1 METVKENIISLTP
14 DNFQAE
20 VLECDRPVLVT
31 FFALWDQPCRMQ
43 QSELDSIADKHP
55 EIKVCKLDVEEYPD
69 FAQQFGIMMVPTT
82 IAFKN
87 GKKISAE
94 HGSVITNYQYKR
106 MEILLH
112 KNLLKKNG
120 RSGGC
125 VGGFFQRYSLLG
137 NI

>member
-1 METVKENIISLTP
+1 MESVKENIISLTP

-20 VLECDRPVLVT
+20 VLECGRPVLVT

-87 GKKISAE
+87 GKKIKRASGLRLE
-94 HGSVITNYQYKR
+94 HV
-106 MEILLH
+106 LL
-112 KNLLKKNG
+112 
-120 RSGGC
+120 SM
-125 VGGFFQRYSLLG
+125 VQ
-137 NI
+137 

>member
-1 METVKENIISLTP
+1 MESVKENIISLTP

-43 QSELDSIADKHP
+43 QAELDSIADKHP

-87 GKKISAE
+87 GKKIKRASGLRLE
-94 HGSVITNYQYKR
+94 HV
-106 MEILLH
+106 L
-112 KNLLKKNG
+112 
-120 RSGGC
+120 
-125 VGGFFQRYSLLG
+125 
-137 NI
+137 

>member
-1 METVKENIISLTP
+1 MESVKENIISLTP

-20 VLECDRPVLVT
+20 VLECGRPVLVT

-55 EIKVCKLDVEEYPD
+55 EIEYPD

-87 GKKISAE
+87 GKKIKRASGLRLE
-94 HGSVITNYQYKR
+94 H
-106 MEILLH
+106 ILL
-112 KNLLKKNG
+112 
-120 RSGGC
+120 SM
-125 VGGFFQRYSLLG
+125 VQ
-137 NI
+137 